1 LSLSGGSINDS
12 YRTFM
17 HYLLKYRYKNNWKR
31 EVNEN
36 YLPVSLETVKT
47 KIPKNYKIIHE
58 ESFLQDF
65 LKDRIKREFNVLLTQ
80 PTHVKLVIENKS
92 FK

>member
-1 LSLSGGSINDS
+1 MIPSVELEKEEISQFKDDVKKVRRKTDQEYLNSFESKWGSINDS

-47 KIPKNYKIIHE
+47 KIPKTNKI
-58 ESFLQDF
+58 
-65 LKDRIKREFNVLLTQ
+65 NT
-80 PTHVKLVIENKS
+80 
-92 FK
+92 

>member
-1 LSLSGGSINDS
+1 MRNL
-12 YRTFM
+12 
-17 HYLLKYRYKNNWKR
+17 
-31 EVNEN
+31 
-36 YLPVSLETVKT
+36 
-47 KIPKNYKIIHE
+47 
-58 ESFLQDF
+58 FLQDF